1 MAKESIPFTK
11 YPALHQLEN
20 YHRVEL
26 GNTYS
31 TADSA
36 KLFTNYIAESQRKAF
51 LNDFMKCKFF
61 SSLLMDLQMLET
73 WRMNG

>member
-26 GNTYS
+26 WNTYS

-36 KLFTNYIAESQRKAF
+36 KNFTNYIAESQCKAFF
-51 LNDFMKCKFF
+51 LNDFTKYKFF
-61 SSLLMDLQMLET
+61 NFLINCDQI
-73 WRMNG
+73 